1 MPRRSPLEKSR
12 RAEEDARIA
21 AFTDRK
27 YGLAL
32 GAVVEAAK
40 RYEAGQIDWSE
51 FDAVIH
57 GYTILAKELW
67 LVFQR
72 PRRELLRLADGEA
85 SGEFEWDPIHEL
97 ALDQRQR
104 RLPRKLQ
111 QLETT
116 SLEEA
121 VAALTGEAT
130 AAKRE
135 DLVRDVDGWRDLVL
149 RHMKTNNFG
158 GFLEVAL
165 GGVPEGESFKGF
177 ERWMALIQNIWNNTP
192 MPDRGGR
199 TPYEVLREGRGRR

>member
-1 MPRRSPLEKSR
+1 MPHRSPLEKR
-12 RAEEDARIA
+12 RRTEEDARIA
-21 AFTDRK
+21 AFADHK

-57 GYTILAKELW
+57 GYTIVAKELW

-72 PRRELLRLADGEA
+72 PRRELLRLAEGEER
-85 SGEFEWDPIHEL
+85 GEFEWDPIHEL

-104 RLPRKLQ
+104 RMPRKLRE
-111 QLETT
+111 LETT

-130 AAKRE
+130 AAKRD
-135 DLVRDVDGWRDLVL
+135 DLVRGVDDWCDLVL
-149 RHMKTNNFG
+149 RHMKTNDFG
-158 GFLEVAL
+158 GFLEAAL
-165 GGVPEGESFKGF
+165 GGVREGESVKRF
-177 ERWMALIQNIWNNTP
+177 ERWMALIQNIWNTTP

-199 TPYEVLREGRGRR
+199 TPYEVLREGTGRR